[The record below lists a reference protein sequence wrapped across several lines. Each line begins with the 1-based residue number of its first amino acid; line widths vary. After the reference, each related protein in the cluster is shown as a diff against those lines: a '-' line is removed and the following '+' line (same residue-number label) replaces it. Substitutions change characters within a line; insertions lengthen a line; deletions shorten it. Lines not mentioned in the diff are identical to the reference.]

1 MYEDGVKVVKRDP
14 MALFMTFISKKDI
27 KLKIQ
32 AKGVKAKRAKDLI
45 EMNKPKPPDALD
57 LSDNF
62 IAKLQYRESVTLN
75 ESKEVEDY
83 LK

>member
-1 MYEDGVKVVKRDP
+1 